1 MKWSLTLTDRLG
13 HHVQEMDRETA
24 LPTFTLKLFT
34 LTNMEKSKGEKSP
47 RVKERKKTSQKKERN
62 SSILQKKKKKM
73 KKSLAESEKGSW
85 FGQTPSTISASAENL
100 EQAIIFG
107 ASSFFTRVLPLP
119 LASLAI
125 ILRRRLELKLTEP
138 NRKKKKLSRKILT
151 YCHKRWEVLLFHWF
165 AVLSGV
171 IVSRRG
177 DSCLGST
184 GRKNGFTLNLPSTKM
199 FQTYVYSRA
208 NLTHRW

>member
-1 MKWSLTLTDRLG
+1 
-13 HHVQEMDRETA
+13 
-24 LPTFTLKLFT
+24 
-34 LTNMEKSKGEKSP
+34 
-47 RVKERKKTSQKKERN
+47 
-62 SSILQKKKKKM
+62 M

-151 YCHKRWEVLLFHWF
+151 YCHKR
-165 AVLSGV
+165 
-171 IVSRRG
+171 
-177 DSCLGST
+177 
-184 GRKNGFTLNLPSTKM
+184 
-199 FQTYVYSRA
+199 
-208 NLTHRW
+208 